1 MFRPVLIA
9 LLLSSVAASSAIA
22 EQARIDEVVATAAGD
37 GISVSLSLA
46 RSFEDPWRL
55 KALQNGLPLVF
66 VYQLDLIRK
75 RENWF
80 DSVISSSEIEIVST
94 YNSLTREYL
103 LNFRKDRK
111 LVSSESVRSIEEL
124 KRRMTTLDEELLFE
138 LGGRSPSKL
147 RLRVRAILGQRYLF
161 HVIPKPEATDW
172 ATVRVR
178 ERSTS

>member
-46 RSFEDPWRL
+46 GSFEDPWRL